1 MHNWPLKEPL
11 FEKLKDFKKS
21 TVKALAYNTL
31 DGPLCDALLP
41 MVSLCDVQKEI
52 GYWHWNKETGHTHLE
67 STGDLCKAEMPRL
80 TDGAKNIH
88 ALKELMRTQV
98 FRGLAV

>member
-1 MHNWPLKEPL
+1 MQEPL

-41 MVSLCDVQKEI
+41 MVSLCDVQQEI
-52 GYWHWNKETGHTHLE
+52 GYWHWNKETGHT
-67 STGDLCKAEMPRL
+67 TCKAEMPRL
-80 TDGAKNIH
+80 TDGAKSIH
-88 ALKELMRTQV
+88 ALTELMHTHVLRV
-98 FRGLAV
+98 LAV